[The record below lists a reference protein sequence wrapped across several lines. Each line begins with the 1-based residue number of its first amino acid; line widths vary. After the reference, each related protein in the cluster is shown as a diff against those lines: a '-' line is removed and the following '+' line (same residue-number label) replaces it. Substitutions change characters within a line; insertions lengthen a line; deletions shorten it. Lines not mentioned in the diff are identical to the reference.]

1 MHGARLVTPSMLVA
15 FAIFGTLPFW
25 ITEIGLYRYL
35 GVEILIWCIYALG
48 FNLLM
53 GYAGLPSFGHG
64 AYFGIGAYAC
74 GLAQFELWANLW
86 FCLAAGVVAAAVF
99 GAVVAAFI
107 SHRRGIYFA
116 LMTIAFGQMFFFIAS
131 KWTSVTNGEDGL
143 LNIARLPVELGFWNY
158 PIRGNADFYWFVF
171 ACFVVCVVALWRL
184 VNSPFGKVVQAI
196 KQNEARMAFLGYR
209 VALYKAVAFILSCAV
224 AGFAGALFAM
234 AQGGAFVQ
242 VMNLQWSGV
251 IVLMVLIGGG
261 FVSFWGPVLGTVLY
275 FVARDLLGA
284 YTEAW
289 LLWFGL
295 MFMAVVMFKPE
306 GLAGIGQDALR
317 KWRGLPRAPAAGWAW
332 LRR

>member
-1 MHGARLVTPSMLVA
+1 
-15 FAIFGTLPFW
+15 
-25 ITEIGLYRYL
+25 
-35 GVEILIWCIYALG
+35 
-48 FNLLM
+48 
-53 GYAGLPSFGHG
+53 
-64 AYFGIGAYAC
+64 
-74 GLAQFELWANLW
+74 
-86 FCLAAGVVAAAVF
+86 
-99 GAVVAAFI
+99 
-107 SHRRGIYFA
+107 
-116 LMTIAFGQMFFFIAS
+116 
-131 KWTSVTNGEDGL
+131 
-143 LNIARLPVELGFWNY
+143 
-158 PIRGNADFYWFVF
+158 
-171 ACFVVCVVALWRL
+171 
-184 VNSPFGKVVQAI
+184 
-196 KQNEARMAFLGYR
+196 MAERKGDPQ
-209 VALYKAVAFILSCAV
+209 ALYKAVAFILSCAV

-306 GLAGIGQDALR
+306 GIAGIGQDLMR
-317 KWRGLPRAPAAGWAW
+317 RWRGRSRLSVPRLAW

>member
-1 MHGARLVTPSMLVA
+1 
-15 FAIFGTLPFW
+15 
-25 ITEIGLYRYL
+25 
-35 GVEILIWCIYALG
+35 
-48 FNLLM
+48 
-53 GYAGLPSFGHG
+53 
-64 AYFGIGAYAC
+64 
-74 GLAQFELWANLW
+74 
-86 FCLAAGVVAAAVF
+86 
-99 GAVVAAFI
+99 
-107 SHRRGIYFA
+107 
-116 LMTIAFGQMFFFIAS
+116 MTIAFGQMFFFIAS

-143 LNIARLPVELGFWNY
+143 LNIARLPVELGPWSH
-158 PIRGNADFYWFVF
+158 PIRSNGDFYWFVF
-171 ACFVVCVVALWRL
+171 ACFVVTVLLLWRL

-196 KQNEARMAFLGYR
+196 KQNEARMAFLGYH
-209 VALYKAVAFILSCAV
+209 VALHKAVAFILSCAV
-224 AGFAGALFAM
+224 SGFAGALFAM

-306 GLAGIGQDALR
+306 GIAGIGQDLMR
-317 KWRGLPRAPAAGWAW
+317 RWRGMSRLAVPRLAW